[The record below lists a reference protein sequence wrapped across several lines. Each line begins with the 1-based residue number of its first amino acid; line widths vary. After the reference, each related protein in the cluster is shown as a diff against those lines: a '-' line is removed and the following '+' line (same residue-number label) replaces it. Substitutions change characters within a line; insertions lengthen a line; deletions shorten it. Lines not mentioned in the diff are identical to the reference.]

1 MLCTCVEKTDFT
13 PIKLCHEMN
22 LVYYENGQFLDSLKT
37 LNKSL
42 NTLIL
47 QVLTKRWAAL
57 AVRTSG

>member
-1 MLCTCVEKTDFT
+1 
-13 PIKLCHEMN
+13 MN